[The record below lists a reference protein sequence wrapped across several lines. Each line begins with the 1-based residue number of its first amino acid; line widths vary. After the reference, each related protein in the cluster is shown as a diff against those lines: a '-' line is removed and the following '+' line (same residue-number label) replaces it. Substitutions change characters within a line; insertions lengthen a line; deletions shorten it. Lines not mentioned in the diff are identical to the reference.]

1 MSMILSY
8 PLLITFSAYF
18 GLLFV
23 LGLIAYRQ
31 TQSLD
36 DYILGGRKLG
46 PTLVALSVGAS
57 DMSGWLLLGLPGAV
71 YLSGLSEIWIGVG
84 LVFGA
89 YLNWRF
95 IARSIR
101 IYSERASNALTLPD
115 YFEFRFNDQSRIV
128 RSVSAVV
135 ILLFFTF
142 YVASGLVGGALL
154 FESSFSISYNNALLG
169 GCFII
174 VSYTFIGGFLAV
186 VWTDAVQAILIL
198 LALVIVPFLVL
209 NLIGN
214 SDGLV
219 SNMESI
225 KPGSTN
231 LFSGISVIGFL
242 SLIGWGLGYFGQP
255 HILTRFMAAQ
265 NPDEMN
271 IARRA
276 GMSWMIIVL
285 FGSVAS
291 GLAGIIFFAEDPLD
305 NSETVFIALN
315 QSLFN
320 PWVAG
325 IITAAILS
333 AIMSTVDSQLLVSAS
348 VISEDFYRV
357 FIRSDASQAELI
369 LVSRIAVI
377 CVACVALWI
386 ASDRN
391 NNVLNLV
398 SYAWAGFGAAFGPV
412 IIFSL
417 FVREMTSRSAV
428 VSMFV
433 GAFTVIAWSRLEG
446 GIFDLYEIIP
456 GFAAASFSIVL
467 SSKLAPE
474 ENTELLNEFDDIR
487 SEIDAT

>member
-36 DYILGGRKLG
+36 DYILGGRNLG

-154 FESSFSISYNNALLG
+154 FESSFSISYNSALLG

-391 NNVLNLV
+391 NSVLNLV

-467 SSKLAPE
+467 FSKLAPE